1 MQIHL
6 IAVGTR
12 MPTWVTQGYNEYAQR
27 VRGSCR
33 LVLREIAAG
42 KRTKGADLAQIQKDE
57 GARCLAAVPAGSR
70 VIALER
76 IGQSRTTEQLASA
89 LQGWMGEG
97 RDSAFLIGGPEGLA
111 SACLEQA
118 HEVWSLSA
126 LTLPHPLVRVML
138 AEQLYRAWSILNHLP
153 YHR

>member
-12 MPTWVTQGYNEYAQR
+12 MPAWVTQGYEEYAGR
-27 VRGSCR
+27 LRGSCR
-33 LVLREIAAG
+33 LVLREIPAG
-42 KRTKGADLAQIQKDE
+42 KRTRAADLAQVQRDE

-76 IGQSRTTEQLASA
+76 AGQMRSTEQLAQA
-89 LQGWMGEG
+89 MEGWMGEG
-97 RDSAFLIGGPEGLA
+97 RDVVFLVGGPEGLDKT
-111 SACLEQA
+111 CLDRANET
-118 HEVWSLSA
+118 WSLSA
-126 LTLPHPLVRVML
+126 LTLPHPLVRVVL